1 MVACIKYD
9 SEIQALAACDRN
21 SAFELMVNRYQ
32 ELLFA
37 RACFITK
44 DTSVAEEIVQ
54 DTFLKAMR
62 ETRIFEPDFRIK
74 GWLQKVC
81 LFAAYNHVRDRKSRA
96 DILDCNKPQ
105 HYSPAAQASRA
116 NNKRRSEML
125 EIFLSQ
131 LSENH
136 RAVLELY
143 YWMELEHNEIAV
155 ILDIKLGTV
164 CSRLGRARARLRHV
178 CEGDREFLLS
188 SI

>member
-1 MVACIKYD
+1 
-9 SEIQALAACDRN
+9 
-21 SAFELMVNRYQ
+21 
-32 ELLFA
+32 
-37 RACFITK
+37 
-44 DTSVAEEIVQ
+44 
-54 DTFLKAMR
+54 
-62 ETRIFEPDFRIK
+62 
-74 GWLQKVC
+74 
-81 LFAAYNHVRDRKSRA
+81 
-96 DILDCNKPQ
+96 
-105 HYSPAAQASRA
+105 
-116 NNKRRSEML
+116 ML

-143 YWMELEHNEIAV
+143 YWMGLEHNEIAV